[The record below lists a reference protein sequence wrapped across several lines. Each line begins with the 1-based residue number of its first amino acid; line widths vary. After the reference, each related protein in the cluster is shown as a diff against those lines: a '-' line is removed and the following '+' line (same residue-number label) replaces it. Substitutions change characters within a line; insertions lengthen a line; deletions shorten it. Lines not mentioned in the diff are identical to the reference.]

1 MNMIKTEYYKD
12 LTKMN
17 TFGMKVKARCFMEY
31 DSVAD
36 LVDIEF
42 SELSRP
48 VLHIGGGSNML
59 FTDDFKGTVLHSK
72 INFIEIIGECQ
83 SAPVA
88 PSQLSPGPS
97 PYPGVGECHFRTN
110 GTSPHNEL
118 PDSESSA
125 TASATSSITD
135 RDSHCHFERA
145 ERVEESVKP
154 VLVSV
159 GAGVVFDD
167 FCDWAA
173 KEGLWGVENLSYI
186 PGEVGASAVQNIGA
200 YGVEVKDVIRTVYC
214 YDTVE
219 EEFVKFDVSE
229 CGYGYR
235 DSIFKNPEIKGRY
248 VVTHVVFALSRE
260 PKPRLDYGHLR
271 DAVMS
276 ACSECQS
283 APVAPSQ
290 LSPGPSPYPGVGE
303 CHFRTNGTS
312 PHNELP
318 DSESSATVSA
328 TSSITDRDSHCH
340 FERAERVEK
349 SFNVALTPSL
359 IRKVIIK
366 IRKEKLPE
374 PSVMGSA
381 GSFFKNPVIS
391 QEHFARIEAAAKAE
405 YGPDY
410 KVPHYV
416 IKTECHEATGGH
428 GFSNH
433 PHGTPDILNDA
444 STVISSE
451 VEKTVPQQIKVPAA
465 WLIEQCGWKGKRS
478 GGAAVYDK
486 QPLVIVNYTG
496 EAYPEE
502 IIGLEKR
509 IIASVKAKFGVELH
523 PEVEH
528 I

>member
-1 MNMIKTEYYKD
+1 
-12 LTKMN
+12 MN
-17 TFGMKVKARCFMEY
+17 TFGMKVKARCFIEY

-42 SELSRP
+42 EELARP
-48 VLHIGGGSNML
+48 VLHIGGGSNLL

-72 INFIEIIGECQ
+72 INFIEILDECQ

-88 PSQLSPGPS
+88 PSHSVGPS
-97 PYPGVGECHFRTN
+97 PYPGVGKCHFRTN
-110 GTSPHNEL
+110 DTSSDEI
-118 PDSESSA
+118 ESSSPGQINA
-125 TASATSSITD
+125 ND
-135 RDSHCHFERA
+135 E
-145 ERVEESVKP
+145 

-229 CGYGYR
+229 CEYGYR
-235 DSIFKNPEIKGRY
+235 DSIFKDPEIKGRY
-248 VVTHVVFALSRE
+248 IVTHVVFALSRAPQ
-260 PKPRLDYGHLR
+260 PKLEYGHLA
-271 DAVMS
+271 DAVAAAASLSGDPRLPEGRHPLAGQPPQKSKISGDPGGGMS
-276 ACSECQS
+276 
-283 APVAPSQ
+283 P
-290 LSPGPSPYPGVGE
+290 
-303 CHFRTNGTS
+303 TS
-312 PHNELP
+312 DTTAAL
-318 DSESSATVSA
+318 AA
-328 TSSITDRDSHCH
+328 
-340 FERAERVEK
+340 K
-349 SFNVALTPSL
+349 LTPAL

-391 QEHFARIEAAAKAE
+391 AEHFAKIEAAAKVEHGA
-405 YGPDY
+405 DS
-410 KVPHYV
+410 KVPHYDLP
-416 IKTECHEATGGH
+416 E
-428 GFSNH
+428 
-433 PHGTPDILNDA
+433 GT
-444 STVISSE
+444 V
-451 VEKTVPQQIKVPAA
+451 KVPAA
-465 WLIEQCGWKGKRS
+465 WMIEQCGWKGRRS
-478 GGAAVYDK
+478 GGAAVWDK

-496 EAYPEE
+496 DAYPEE
-502 IIGLEKR
+502 IIGLERR
-509 IIASVKAKFGVELH
+509 IIESVKNKFGVELH
-523 PEVEH
+523 PEVDH

>member
-1 MNMIKTEYYKD
+1 MIKTTYYQD

-17 TFGMKVKARCFMEY
+17 TFAMKVKARCFVEY

-42 SELSRP
+42 EELARP
-48 VLHIGGGSNML
+48 VLHIGGGSNLL

-72 INFIEIIGECQ
+72 ISFIEILNEN
-83 SAPVA
+83 A
-88 PSQLSPGPS
+88 SP
-97 PYPGVGECHFRTN
+97 
-110 GTSPHNEL
+110 
-118 PDSESSA
+118 
-125 TASATSSITD
+125 
-135 RDSHCHFERA
+135 
-145 ERVEESVKP
+145 EEP

-167 FCDWAA
+167 FCAWAA

-214 YDTVE
+214 YDTVD
-219 EEFVKFDVSE
+219 EEFVNFDVE
-229 CGYGYR
+229 DLGYGYR
-235 DSIFKNPEIKGRY
+235 DSAFKDPEIKGRY
-248 VVTHVVFALSRE
+248 IVTHVVFALSRTPQ
-260 PKPRLDYGHLR
+260 PKLDYGHLKE
-271 DAVMS
+271 AV
-276 ACSECQS
+276 E
-283 APVAPSQ
+283 VA
-290 LSPGPSPYPGVGE
+290 
-303 CHFRTNGTS
+303 GT
-312 PHNELP
+312 E
-318 DSESSATVSA
+318 
-328 TSSITDRDSHCH
+328 
-340 FERAERVEK
+340 
-349 SFNVALTPSL
+349 LTPSL

-391 QEHFARIEAAAKAE
+391 AEHFAQIEAAARAE
-405 YGPDY
+405 QGADY
-410 KVPHYV
+410 KVPHYDL
-416 IKTECHEATGGH
+416 
-428 GFSNH
+428 
-433 PHGTPDILNDA
+433 PDGT
-444 STVISSE
+444 V
-451 VEKTVPQQIKVPAA
+451 KVPAA
-465 WLIEQCGWKGKRS
+465 WMIEQCGWKGRRS

-509 IIASVKAKFGVELH
+509 IIASVKAKFSVELH